1 MTEYLYKRKELL
13 IVGIMC
19 AAAALRF
26 YCLGEFPFFIDEVHA
41 IRFTSGSLLNA
52 MRLLPETPGTAPLD
66 YALVNLFSRI
76 STGEGVI
83 RIPYALAGILTVYL
97 TYRIAARWFGQG
109 AGIIASSLA
118 AVSTAQIFYSQS
130 IRCYSLGMLL
140 ILLIADSYDR
150 AFNEGEKRAGTRFVI
165 YATLAFLNQF
175 FSLIPICALLAH
187 ALFAERSRGK
197 TSPGQAAF
205 RKQIFIATVAAIAII
220 AIVDWRLILTPKGL
234 GVMRGEM
241 DPRLLFLQ
249 LIKIFAMFTSY
260 RILAPDIIVF
270 ALFLFGMFYAARH
283 HRSSFWMMVMII
295 LAPAPAILFQ
305 EARLKSGAQLRH
317 YIFALPFYFM
327 AASQGVEW
335 LAVRLSKINYRR
347 RLLKY
352 FNLDNIGRPQWKLA
366 ICVLLGWL
374 LIPSLSSYYK
384 DPFGF
389 NGGEADMRPD
399 LRTPAYR
406 LAAET
411 RKDDILISAGVADGP
426 WRYVIDFYL
435 IKIGHPRR
443 WVSFTD
449 IENIND
455 STIRGHRVLF
465 VYFDFPYYFK
475 RDFTG
480 YTDKYSAKKLN
491 GFITLFEPAEKIE
504 TASGLLRQSEIFCLT
519 VAPPSD
525 YMFFSRE
532 YTNLG
537 VIARMKGDY
546 PASQKYLERAADVG
560 HSGVLK
566 VVTNEIEARD
576 ELGYTYFVSGDPV
589 AASGQWEAAE
599 DLIPRN
605 ISKALLVQLDYHPEK
620 LMYHI
625 AMYKNRIGDYEQAD
639 AYIRKALEYNPSY
652 APALRF
658 SRAQKGGGLSH

>member
-1 MTEYLYKRKELL
+1 MTGYLYKRKEFL
-13 IVGIMC
+13 IAAILC

-26 YCLGEFPFFIDEVHA
+26 YCLGKFPFFIDEVHA
-41 IRFTSGSLLNA
+41 IRFTAGSLIDA
-52 MRLLPETPGTAPLD
+52 MRLLPETPGAAPLD

-76 STGEGVI
+76 STSEGII
-83 RIPYALAGILTVYL
+83 RIPYAIAGILSVYL
-97 TYRIAARWFGQG
+97 TYRIALRWFGHSG
-109 AGIIASSLA
+109 ALISSALA

-140 ILLIADSYDR
+140 TLLIADSYDR
-150 AFNEGEKRAGTRFVI
+150 AFNEGEKRAGTRFAV
-165 YATLAFLNQF
+165 YASLAFLNQF
-175 FSLIPICALLAH
+175 FSLIPVCALLAH
-187 ALFAERSRGK
+187 ALCAERSRRK

-205 RKQIFIATVAAIAII
+205 RKQIVIATVVALAII
-220 AIVDWRLILTPKGL
+220 AILDWRLILAPKGL

-241 DPRLLFLQ
+241 DPRLLFLL

-270 ALFLFGMFYAARH
+270 GLFIFGMFHAARH
-283 HRSSFWMMVMII
+283 HRSSFWIMALIM

-305 EARLKSGAQLRH
+305 ELRLKSGASIRH

-327 AASQGVEW
+327 AASQGLEW
-335 LAVRLSKINYRR
+335 LAGRLSQFIARR
-347 RLLKY
+347 RILKY
-352 FNLDNIGRPQWKLA
+352 FNLDKIGRAQCKLA

-406 LAAET
+406 LAEYTTAN
-411 RKDDILISAGVADGP
+411 DILISAGVADA

-435 IKIGHPRR
+435 NKIGQPRR
-443 WVSFTD
+443 WVAFTD
-449 IENIND
+449 IETLTASKIH
-455 STIRGHRVLF
+455 GHRVLF
-465 VYFDFPYYFK
+465 VYFDFPYFFK

-480 YTDKYSAKKLN
+480 FTDKLSAKKLN
-491 GFITLFEPAEKIE
+491 GFITLFEPAQKIE

-525 YMFFSRE
+525 YMLFSRE

-537 VIARMKGDY
+537 VIARIKGDY
-546 PASQKYLERAADVG
+546 SASEKYLERAVG
-560 HSGVLK
+560 VGRSGGLNI
-566 VVTNEIEARD
+566 VTNEIEARD

-589 AASGQWEAAE
+589 AAFGQWEAAE
-599 DLIPRN
+599 DLIPLN

-625 AMYKNRIGDYEQAD
+625 AMYNKRIGNNEQSD

-652 APALRF
+652 APALLF
-658 SRAQKGGGLSH
+658 TRATKGGAAPQ